1 MKRIVFFILIG
12 VSIHTKVVAQEF
24 VDNIIFDAKTMLQQ
38 PIFEYSM
45 PQLRLDYID
54 PSLLQDFKYLNKWSS
69 LFLSDKKGF
78 NTSTISRYSS
88 MKFTPYSNSLLHNPI
103 ELIGQSYQLNSGAKI
118 SLYGQYDANGNKR
131 VQNVLPWEKNNFN
144 AAFEFTS
151 PNGKFGLR
159 IEVSRERNSM
169 FPY

>member
-1 MKRIVFFILIG
+1 MILIA
-12 VSIHTKVVAQEF
+12 VLMHTKVVAQEF
-24 VDNIIFDAKTMLQQ
+24 VDNIIFDAKTMLHQ
-38 PIFEYSM
+38 PVFEYSM

-54 PSLLQDFKYLNKWSS
+54 PSLLQNFEYLNKWSS
-69 LFLSDKKGF
+69 LFLPNNKYFFK
-78 NTSTISRYSS
+78 TSSISRYSVL
-88 MKFTPYSNSLLHNPI
+88 KFTPYNTPLLHSPI
-103 ELIGQSYQLNSGAKI
+103 ELIGQSYQLNNGAKI

-131 VQNVLPWEKNNFN
+131 VQNMLPWEKNNFN